1 MALYQPADGILKS
14 NLSWEDLQDSLIEAF
29 GADAILG
36 PNKYVKDIGLGHGYM
51 SKLCLISPDWQ
62 SEASSLPEKFI
73 LKISSQ
79 LSLLESGMLKEDE
92 TTPES
97 FDSAQLIQSME
108 ENVRKFHNAEVRFY
122 RVLQKHNVTDIPIPK
137 VYFLKEFSAENP
149 LKGYMIMDYIEG
161 GLPYHIFDNLKPD
174 LMLQPLK
181 ALAKLQALS
190 TKFTDEERAAT
201 NSNAF
206 ASLMALFLQN
216 DTMVTMDATL
226 RLIAGMKPV
235 FCHGDLWTNNMIW
248 RKNKSGEVEL
258 GAIVDFQT
266 SHFGCP
272 VLDIARLFC
281 ACMNGKDRR
290 DSWEMLLEKFYS
302 MLEEELGHQDMPY
315 TLEMLKTAYR
325 RYLPLGAF
333 MIVIMLAGMA
343 KVVFSGEDV
352 EQRAKVESVLYEK
365 MGCLLD
371 DIVEFHEQGKA
382 NGIA

>member
-1 MALYQPADGILKS
+1 
-14 NLSWEDLQDSLIEAF
+14 
-29 GADAILG
+29 
-36 PNKYVKDIGLGHGYM
+36 M
-51 SKLCLISPDWQ
+51 SKLCLMSPDWQ
-62 SEASSLPEKFI
+62 SKASSLPEKFI

-97 FDSAQLIQSME
+97 FDSAQLVQSME
-108 ENVRKFHNAEVRFY
+108 ETVRKGHNAEVRFY
-122 RVLQKHNVTDIPIPK
+122 KILQKYNITDIATPK

-149 LKGYMIMDYIEG
+149 LKGYMIMEYIEG

-174 LMLQPLK
+174 VMLQPLK

-190 TKFTDEERAAT
+190 MKFTDEERAET

-206 ASLMALFLQN
+206 ASMLELFLQS
-216 DTMVTMDATL
+216 DTKVAMDATL
-226 RLIAGMKPV
+226 RLIAGEKLKESVDRFEAVKDDVVDLSIGETLCEKLGMKPV

-248 RKNKSGEVEL
+248 RKNKRGEVEL
-258 GAIVDFQT
+258 GAILDFQT
-266 SHFGCP
+266 AHLGCP
-272 VLDIARLFC
+272 VQDIVRLFC
-281 ACMNGKDRR
+281 ACMSAKDRR

-302 MLEEELGHQDMPY
+302 MLEEELDHQDMPY

-333 MIVIMLAGMA
+333 MIIPLITGMA
-343 KVVFSGEDV
+343 KIVFSGEDV

-365 MGCLLD
+365 LGGLLD
-371 DIVEFHEQGKA
+371 DIVEFHEKGRA
-382 NGIA
+382 SGRA